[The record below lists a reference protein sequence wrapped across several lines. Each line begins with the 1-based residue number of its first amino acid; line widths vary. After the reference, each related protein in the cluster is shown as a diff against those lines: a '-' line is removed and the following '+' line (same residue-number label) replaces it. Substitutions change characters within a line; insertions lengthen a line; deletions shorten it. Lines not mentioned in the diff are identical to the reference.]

1 MKVMKGSGDPGHR
14 MNPSGHRKK
23 STERLSMVD
32 ENKFYRSIEDFKR
45 EIGYKGRR
53 NCQHQID
60 VLRTCKWMEH
70 GGDGVVHLICPRWE
84 RRE

>member
-1 MKVMKGSGDPGHR
+1 M
-14 MNPSGHRKK
+14 
-23 STERLSMVD
+23 ED
-32 ENKFYRSIEDFKR
+32 ENKIYRALEDLKR
-45 EIGYKGRR
+45 KIGYKGCR

-70 GGDGVVHLICPRWE
+70 GGDGVLHLICPRWE